1 MLTHFLLLPG
11 LYFVFTDVDRLRIQ
25 AEPAVAVLTIQ
36 ERGRTLVQLPPL
48 EFRLSISPHC
58 AESGRPESLSIT
70 IADTQRTL
78 RGEDLQS
85 GTSLDLAI
93 RVSANQLAPFALQEF
108 CVDPA
113 AEGESLMLTAALA
126 AQVSLRCARAEQQSI
141 VFAAEPLDIRVD
153 CIRSA
158 AEAETTVPD

>member
-48 EFRLSISPHC
+48 EFRLSISAHC
-58 AESGRPESLSIT
+58 AEGGRPESLSIT
-70 IADTQRTL
+70 IADTQKTL
-78 RGEDLQS
+78 RGEELQS
-85 GTSLDLAI
+85 ETSLDLSM
-93 RVSANQLAPFALQEF
+93 RVSASQLAPFALREF
-108 CVDPA
+108 CVDPT

-126 AQVSLRCARAEQQSI
+126 AQVSLRCARAEEQSI
-141 VFAAEPLDIRVD
+141 VFAAKPLDIRVD

-158 AEAETTVPD
+158 AEAETVPN